1 MSTALSKFPFH
12 IEKKIKLVV
21 LDQRF
26 VCVDLLICLFVFK
39 FYKFTSEVIN
49 SKRLNSLNSKI
60 QRWDATPNYFI
71 ASGPPSLRNNNK
83 NNNINREEW
92 SNIDAIK
99 VNFHHFTD
107 DFST

>member
-49 SKRLNSLNSKI
+49 SERLHSLNSKI

-71 ASGPPSLRNNNK
+71 TNAPPSPSQQQQK
-83 NNNINREEW
+83 QQYQ
-92 SNIDAIK
+92 
-99 VNFHHFTD
+99 
-107 DFST
+107 